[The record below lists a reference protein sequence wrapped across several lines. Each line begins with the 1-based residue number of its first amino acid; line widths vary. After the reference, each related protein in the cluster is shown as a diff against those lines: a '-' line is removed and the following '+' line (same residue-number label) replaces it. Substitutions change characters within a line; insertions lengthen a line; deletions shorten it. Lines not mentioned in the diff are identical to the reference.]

1 MILWSNKL
9 MIYHQR
15 PQNDEWL
22 ISHFKEKS
30 SPLVPSAARKTSEE
44 LYRNQILAANSKK
57 SDELIETVVPQI
69 ALTKPMIHKKG
80 KAIKSINES
89 APEES
94 LTTTGKIVFTV
105 WWQSFYRLT
114 KAKPKLPFS

>member
-1 MILWSNKL
+1 MINFPFQRKIVSTCTISRSQNIRGAVPQSNFGSK
-9 MIYHQR
+9 Q
-15 PQNDEWL
+15 Q
-22 ISHFKEKS
+22 
-30 SPLVPSAARKTSEE
+30 
-44 LYRNQILAANSKK
+44 KK
-57 SDELIETVVPQI
+57 SDKLIETVVPQI

-105 WWQSFYRLT
+105 
-114 KAKPKLPFS
+114 